1 MNQLVRT
8 EIEEYAPV
16 FNEDTGE
23 YTDACPYEK
32 YTRGQ
37 QSVYTCR
44 CISGR
49 TLNNRQQF
57 IQHFKTKAH
66 GNWMKHLGKDE
77 NIKLIKELRIE
88 NAKKDNKL
96 RMQARHLKRQQ
107 QRIALLENEVTE
119 SKKASDNII
128 KYKNDVITE
137 LQENVQLLEET
148 TGASIEYEGDD
159 AWEVSTV
166 GSASVGSA
174 SVGTINTSG
183 DTC

>member
-1 MNQLVRT
+1 MNQLVIT
-8 EIEEYAPV
+8 EIEEYVPV

-66 GNWMKHLGKDE
+66 GNWMKNLGKDE

-88 NAKKDNKL
+88 SAKKDNKL

-107 QRIALLENEVTE
+107 QRIEILENELVE
-119 SKKASDNII
+119 NKKASDNIM
-128 KYKNDVITE
+128 KFNNNVINE
-137 LQENVQLLEET
+137 LQENIQLLEET
-148 TGASIEYEGDD
+148 TGASIEYENEN
-159 AWEVSTV
+159 AWEVSTS
-166 GSASVGSA
+166 GSESVGSVIT
-174 SVGTINTSG
+174 SDNTN
-183 DTC
+183 

>member
-1 MNQLVRT
+1 
-8 EIEEYAPV
+8 
-16 FNEDTGE
+16 
-23 YTDACPYEK
+23 
-32 YTRGQ
+32 
-37 QSVYTCR
+37 
-44 CISGR
+44 
-49 TLNNRQQF
+49 
-57 IQHFKTKAH
+57 
-66 GNWMKHLGKDE
+66 MKHLGKDE

-174 SVGTINTSG
+174 SVGSINTSG